1 MSSYGNE
8 LIGISED
15 TYEKLTGE
23 KISLKNKE
31 IVYITSE
38 YRTGNRGGVDT
49 TKGGFDYGKKGF
61 TWLAMGSYTSKLKEY
76 VDPGTNNILPSH
88 DKKHL
93 YKLKKT

>member
-1 MSSYGNE
+1 MKKNILIRQYGLIEKNNQDIKICGNLCEEYQVSVKNIPIIRVSSYGNE

-49 TKGGFDYGKKGF
+49 TKGG
-61 TWLAMGSYTSKLKEY
+61 
-76 VDPGTNNILPSH
+76 I
-88 DKKHL
+88 
-93 YKLKKT
+93 